1 MRTICFIVLAAALA
15 MVAPAQ
21 AQYDLNWRTIDGGGV
36 TFATGGNYS
45 LGSTIGQPDAGTLTG
60 GGWQLNGG
68 FWQGGSA
75 LTPVEEEQP
84 DVVAPPL
91 AFRMY
96 PSAPNPFNP
105 TTRIA
110 FDLPAAE
117 FVALEIYNLR
127 GERVRT
133 LQSGELA
140 SGNHVFVWNG
150 TDDGGA
156 SVASGTYLLR
166 LRAGAREENQKLQ
179 LVK

>member
-1 MRTICFIVLAAALA
+1 MKSFYYIVLAAFLTA
-15 MVAPAQ
+15 VAPAQ

-36 TFATGGNYS
+36 TFATGGGYS
-45 LGSTIGQPDAGTLTG
+45 LGGTIGQPDAGALAA
-60 GGWQLNGG
+60 GGWLLNGG

-75 LTPVEEEQP
+75 LTPVEAEQP
-84 DVVAPPL
+84 VVVTPPL

-117 FVALEIYNLR
+117 SVALEIYNLR
-127 GERVRT
+127 GQRVRS
-133 LQSGELA
+133 LQNGELA

-150 TDDGGA
+150 TDDDGA

-166 LRAGAREENQKLQ
+166 LRAGARQENQKLQ